1 MKAIWLCNSILKHAA
16 NKFGMSEV
24 MGISWIDSMIDR
36 YYGKNE
42 FNINIIFPMSNMEN
56 YDAICDKNIT
66 YYPLIILII

>member
-36 YYGKNE
+36 YYGKN
-42 FNINIIFPMSNMEN
+42 ISGREN
-56 YDAICDKNIT
+56 
-66 YYPLIILII
+66 